1 MATLRQQLATNVLTA
16 TKFRDLLKT
25 VGENRPN
32 DDLSIIQKAYDFSLQ
47 HHEGQ
52 KRASGE
58 SVGCELCCDDWREP
72 FGAKHFYQRF

>member
-16 TKFRDLLKT
+16 ERFQGLLKM
-25 VGENRPN
+25 VGENRPS
-32 DDLSIIQKAYDFSLQ
+32 DDLSLVQRAYDFSLQ

-58 SVGCELCCDDWREP
+58 PYLVHPLEVATVLAEMLTVPG
-72 FGAKHFYQRF
+72 